1 MTIDKVLTVLEK
13 LAPPAYQEEYDNAK
27 LLTGSRA
34 AVCTGVL
41 CCLDITDEVLAEA
54 IQHNCNLIVAHH
66 PILFGSIKSITGA
79 SYIEKILIRAIKSDI
94 ALYAIHTNLDN
105 VIHGVNQLIAN
116 KLNLINC
123 KTLVPKKNTLAK
135 LITYVPK
142 EATSVVLDALFK
154 SGAGHI
160 GEYSE
165 ASFSTQGAGTFKGS
179 EKTNPHIGL
188 RGVRE
193 VVAEES

>member
-1 MTIDKVLTVLEK
+1 
-13 LAPPAYQEEYDNAK
+13 
-27 LLTGSRA
+27 
-34 AVCTGVL
+34 
-41 CCLDITDEVLAEA
+41 
-54 IQHNCNLIVAHH
+54 
-66 PILFGSIKSITGA
+66 
-79 SYIEKILIRAIKSDI
+79 
-94 ALYAIHTNLDN
+94 LDN

-123 KTLVPKKNTLAK
+123 KILVPQKNTLAK

-179 EKTNPHIGL
+179 EKTNPHIG
-188 RGVRE
+188 
-193 VVAEES
+193 